1 MKCLISGTDSKQGVF
16 LLKKQQLSM
25 SGLLVSDRHEN
36 IDTLFADHH
45 QHTYIYLIVKGKSWA
60 SRSIATIGKCV
71 STRMGTSI

>member
-1 MKCLISGTDSKQGVF
+1 
-16 LLKKQQLSM
+16 M

-60 SRSIATIGKCV
+60 SRSIATIVNVYPRGWGQAYKR
-71 STRMGTSI
+71 RM